1 MPRRRSKRIFI
12 FFSIILIVCYTVG
25 FYFWEVYLF
34 SHYLGGYN
42 QYGLPVQSSHSGYWF
57 FLSAWPVW
65 TFPLFC
71 LLAIIFFVYF
81 IRSSKSARGYLKLLD
96 RNQKNEDKI
105 NQLLLEAEDL
115 KHKLSRARKKT
126 HLQKKYH
133 QLEQEFSALRNEYE
147 QSLDFIEKLLDKLQ
161 KEDEFKE

>member
-1 MPRRRSKRIFI
+1 MPRPRSKRTFI
-12 FFSIILIVCYTVG
+12 FLTIIGIIFYTVG

-71 LLAIIFFVYF
+71 MLGVIFLVYLF
-81 IRSSKSARGYLKLLD
+81 RSSKVARRHLKLLD
-96 RNQKNEDKI
+96 RNQSNEDKI
-105 NQLLLEAEDL
+105 NQLLLDVDRL
-115 KHKLSRARKKT
+115 NHQLNRARKKT

-133 QLEQEFSALRNEYE
+133 QLEQDFSALRNEYE
-147 QSLDFIEKLLDKLQ
+147 QSLDFIEKLLDKMQ
-161 KEDEFKE
+161 KEDESI